1 MKCNIGKTDRT
12 IRLIVGVV
20 ILVLGLVAQSWWGII
35 GLVLAGPSVIRWCP
49 IYATL
54 GCSTSRESESASQLH
69 HT

>member
-35 GLVLAGPSVIRWCP
+35 GLVLAGTSVIRWCP
-49 IYATL
+49 IKPPL
-54 GCSTSRESESASQLH
+54 DCSPPGEPESASKLPLR
-69 HT
+69 